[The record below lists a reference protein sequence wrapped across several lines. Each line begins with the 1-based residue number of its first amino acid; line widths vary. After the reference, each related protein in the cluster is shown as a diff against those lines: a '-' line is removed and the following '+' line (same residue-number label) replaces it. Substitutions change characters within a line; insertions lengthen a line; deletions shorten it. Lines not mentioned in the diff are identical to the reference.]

1 MAVLKT
7 YTFADAAVATEFSG
21 GAVASSG
28 NVSEFLNGAFH
39 NKITSHTAII
49 AGAQDQFGGGTT
61 YTSGVLAVSN
71 WKQDV
76 LWTGGDATNRL
87 QVMILYSSDFTQ
99 AASVYLRPSGKMYV
113 HVSGTGILASAGS
126 DSPDTTTTF
135 SAGVAHDLELVWDRP
150 GGTLTLYVDGTDSTA
165 TLTGLTGGTGGIGR
179 VFLGCYSDLGATS
192 WTQTVNFYA
201 DEMLIDDDKTQ
212 RPYSGGAPA
221 TPAVPTALMLTAID
235 DLTATIQF
243 TTVGGHRIV
252 VHSGADTAAPSTP
265 TDSGWSTPATADS
278 SANPTSASTGTV
290 TVPITLAANDT
301 VYTVAVFSYDG
312 TSYSSS
318 SVTTNVFSVAP
329 MAFVALTPS
338 YVVGEIATDLNGMPR
353 FEFNSAS
360 SWSQGTA
367 DVATFDAHV
376 DGVANY
382 TVFAA
387 AADFTDTANGTALGA
402 SGWGT
407 SAMGKRIRLDFTGIT
422 GTPYCKGYHGL
433 DGS

>member
-21 GAVASSG
+21 GPVASSG
-28 NVSEFLNGAFH
+28 NVCEFLNGQFH
-39 NKITSHTAII
+39 NKITSHTNVQ

-61 YTSGVLAVSN
+61 YTSGVVGVSN

-76 LWTGGDATNRL
+76 LFTGGDATNRL
-87 QVMILYSSDFTQ
+87 QILIIYSSDFTQ
-99 AASVYLRPSGKMYV
+99 AASVYLRPSGKMFV

-150 GGTLTLYVDGTDSTA
+150 GGTVTLYVDGTDSTA
-165 TLTGLTGGTGGIGR
+165 TLTGLTGGTGGVGR
-179 VFLGCYSDLGATS
+179 VWLGCASDLGSTA

-201 DEMLIDDDKTQ
+201 DEMVIDSDKTA

-221 TPAVPTALMLTAID
+221 GPVVPDSLVLTAID
-235 DLTATIQF
+235 NLSATIRF
-243 TTVGGHRIV
+243 NTPGGHRIV
-252 VHSGADTAAPSTP
+252 VHSGADTAAPATP
-265 TDSGWSTPATADS
+265 TDSGWTTPATGDA
-278 SANPTSASTGTV
+278 SANPSTSSTGSTS
-290 TVPITLAANDT
+290 VPITLAANDT

-329 MAFVALTPS
+329 MVFVALTPT

-353 FEFNSAS
+353 FEFNSGS
-360 SWSQGTA
+360 SWSLGTA
-367 DVATFDAHV
+367 DVATFDAHL
-376 DGVANY
+376 DGVTNY
-382 TVFAA
+382 TLFTSG
-387 AADFTDTANGTALGA
+387 ADFTDTANGAALSA
-402 SGWGT
+402 SGWGASGT
-407 SAMGKRIRLDFTGIT
+407 GKRVRLDFTGIT
-422 GTPYCKGYHGL
+422 GTPYVKGYHGL